1 MVTNSMYGGGVK
13 LHTDKK
19 IFQFDF
25 GTRRALVSNAI
36 GKALEAVGHGLRM
49 GKIEKAASRMT

>member
-1 MVTNSMYGGGVK
+1 MYGGGVK